1 MALTIWDMGF
11 DIRSIFVLKFILFTH
26 SCLNIWTAVYVKFTM
41 RYNKQIVCFWP
52 YFLTMTQHW
61 WPTFKH
67 AKRVTSVVQST
78 RASYADE
85 WWCTLGLISLHSAS
99 LCVELCLSPSS
110 RHPRLISSGPCLY
123 LPNIT
128 VVFSLFWFICLFC
141 GANSTICCLTRSWVP
156 EAFTE
161 RDKKWHENHKAEI
174 GGRPRCLCCLAS
186 QS

>member
-1 MALTIWDMGF
+1 MTFRLQNRFGGLLFNPNM
-11 DIRSIFVLKFILFTH
+11 VLEA
-26 SCLNIWTAVYVKFTM
+26 N
-41 RYNKQIVCFWP
+41 FWANEKSRLWINVQP
-52 YFLTMTQHW
+52 
-61 WPTFKH
+61 
-67 AKRVTSVVQST
+67 VVQSI
-78 RASYADE
+78 RASYAD
-85 WWCTLGLISLHSAS
+85 LLSLHLYSPQV
-99 LCVELCLSPSS
+99 CVELCLSPSS